1 MSKISSKVV
10 LKTFFN
16 KNDSTIINGKE
27 EIDELV
33 EVGIEVFRVIFF
45 LLYRYP
51 ILQFGIILE
60 GY

>member
-33 EVGIEVFRVIFF
+33 EVGIEVFRVFFF
-45 LLYRYP
+45 LSIDFVYFYLALFKRA
-51 ILQFGIILE
+51 I
-60 GY
+60 